1 MALQEINPNLESA
14 IQEIVDHHF
23 QQVKN
28 QIPEFYSQH
37 LGSFKAILVR
47 HWKHKTDVPKE
58 WVHIPL
64 KLFHWGKSRVSR
76 NKNLEQ
82 TVFEL
87 GKDREVQ
94 QLILNDLM
102 KMPLLEQK
110 LRLFL
115 LENAP
120 LFQEYEHELQ
130 QSVRRYSEEEVLE
143 AMRTHFE
150 KLVIPRDG
158 SRELM
163 LFLAMG
169 FVGRTLCPNITFG
182 SALGMGSAVATSI
195 YASQQGWLGSLWLK
209 LTGIPGWVTISGA
222 AMGLFV
228 VLVTTPLISPLSEL
242 LINRLR
248 GERFLTRMVDQF
260 HQDVNEG
267 GKDHLNLAGH
277 VALYVQALPEL
288 FQILKLLR

>member
-1 MALQEINPNLESA
+1 MASEEINPTLESA
-14 IQEIVDHHF
+14 IQGIVDHHF
-23 QQVKN
+23 QQVKK

-37 LGSFKAILVR
+37 LGSFKAILIR

-76 NKNLEQ
+76 KQNLQQ

-102 KMPLLEQK
+102 QMPLLEQR

-120 LFQEYEHELQ
+120 LFQDYEHELE
-130 QSVRRYSEEEVLE
+130 QSINRYSEDEVLQ
-143 AMRTHFE
+143 ALRTHFD

-163 LFLAMG
+163 VFLAMG
-169 FVGRTLCPNITFG
+169 LMGRTFCSNITFG
-182 SALGMGSAVATSI
+182 SALGMGSAVATSL

-209 LTGIPGWVTISGA
+209 LTGIPGWVTLSGA

-228 VLVTTPLISPLSEL
+228 VLITTPLISPFSEL

-248 GERFLTRMVDQF
+248 GERFLTRMVEQF
-260 HQDVNEG
+260 HQDMSDS